1 MLEIP
6 GSGIVEDIFDYNIIL
21 RIAAAIAYGF
31 LLGLERE
38 LTNKYAGLR
47 THILVCLGACI
58 FTIISVYGFP
68 TVLTDDEAN
77 GLRDTGRVAAQVVS
91 GIGFIGAGAVL
102 RNGPMIFGLTT
113 AATLWIAAAI
123 GMACGAGLFTVGL
136 ATTIFAVA
144 VLTLVRII
152 EKHVL
157 PSGTRTVKRYEIT
170 LYCADNDETA
180 IRVFLEKNFAVNSLA
195 IKNSTTQEGQIKVK
209 ANVDINKRRKINSLY
224 EDIKAICNVNSISI
238 LEVND

>member
-6 GSGIVEDIFDYNIIL
+6 GSGIVEDIFDLNIVL

-123 GMACGAGLFTVGL
+123 GMACGAGLFSVGL
-136 ATTIFAVA
+136 ATTLFAVA

-157 PSGTRTVKRYEIT
+157 PSGNRTVKRYDVT
-170 LYCADNDETA
+170 LYCTENDETA
-180 IRVFLEKNFAVNSLA
+180 VRVFFEKNFTVNSLSV
-195 IKNSTTQEGQIKVK
+195 KNSSTSEGLLKIK
-209 ANVDINKRRKINSLY
+209 ANIDLNKRKKINSLY
-224 EDIKAICNVNSISI
+224 DDIKNICNVNSISI

>member
-91 GIGFIGAGAVL
+91 GIGFIGAGTILIRGRGHVT
-102 RNGPMIFGLTT
+102 GLTT
-113 AATLWIAAAI
+113 AAGLWTTACIGIASSTLRTRIRNAR
-123 GMACGAGLFTVGL
+123 LF
-136 ATTIFAVA
+136 
-144 VLTLVRII
+144 
-152 EKHVL
+152 
-157 PSGTRTVKRYEIT
+157 
-170 LYCADNDETA
+170 
-180 IRVFLEKNFAVNSLA
+180 
-195 IKNSTTQEGQIKVK
+195 
-209 ANVDINKRRKINSLY
+209 
-224 EDIKAICNVNSISI
+224 
-238 LEVND
+238 

>member
-1 MLEIP
+1 MHIT
-6 GSGIVEDIFDYNIIL
+6 GSGIVENMFDYNVLL
-21 RIAAAIAYGF
+21 RIATAIGCGF

-68 TVLTDDEAN
+68 TVLTNDEAN

-123 GMACGAGLFTVGL
+123 GMACGAGLFYIGA
-136 ATTIFAVA
+136 ATAVCSVA
-144 VLTLVRII
+144 VLTLIRVFEKRI
-152 EKHVL
+152 L
-157 PSGTRTVKRYEIT
+157 PAGTRTYKRYELT
-170 LYCADNDETA
+170 LYCDVADEAA
-180 IRVFLEKNFAVNSLA
+180 IRVYLEKNFEISRLTVKNCVTNS
-195 IKNSTTQEGQIKVK
+195 EQIK
-209 ANVDINKRRKINSLY
+209 
-224 EDIKAICNVNSISI
+224 IKAHIEMHKKAKISTLYDELKNLCKLSSISV
-238 LEVND
+238 LELNE